1 MYFSLFISN
10 SDFPIIESISG
21 YKSIKNPQVIMFA
34 QKVISFLSKE
44 IAFFRKETSFKKKG
58 FAYALKDVTFA
69 AKAFPFLLTHSF
81 LFQDSHCYSPVF
93 VLQYLIK
100 NDIFGSINNSPSYGD
115 YLPILGEIVAI
126 GWRVYTS

>member
-69 AKAFPFLLTHSF
+69 AKAFSF
-81 LFQDSHCYSPVF
+81 SPDSEALRYWGALCF
-93 VLQYLIK
+93 AETL
-100 NDIFGSINNSPSYGD
+100 
-115 YLPILGEIVAI
+115 
-126 GWRVYTS
+126 